1 MVMKKKV
8 LVTGA
13 GGFIGSHLTEKLTS
27 LGYRVKA
34 FVHYNSRNSWGWL
47 DSSVCKER
55 IEVIS
60 GDIRDA
66 DIVRRAVHDVEVVF
80 HLAALIGIPYSYN
93 APDSYIDTNIKG
105 TLNILQAAKE
115 LEVKKIVHTSTS
127 ETYGTAQFV
136 PISEKHPINP
146 QSPYAA
152 SKAGAD
158 YLALSF
164 HKSFGLPVAIARPF
178 NTFGPRQS
186 ARAVIPTIITQLLK
200 GSAVKLGAVNT
211 TRDLTFVKD
220 TVAGLIRIAE
230 APEAVGE
237 VINIGSGFEISI
249 AELVAMIAGI
259 IGKKAR
265 IRTTKE
271 RKRPPNSEVKRLWA
285 DTARAKELLGWTP
298 RFSLEEGIVQ
308 TINWFKENNNIY
320 KTKLY
325 NV

>member
-1 MVMKKKV
+1 MKKV

-13 GGFIGSHLTEKLTS
+13 GGFIGSHLVEALVERKCVVTAL
-27 LGYRVKA
+27 
-34 FVHYNSRNSWGWL
+34 VHYNSFSRWGWL
-47 DSSVCKER
+47 DSVEDRVKNK
-55 IEVIS
+55 IKIFP
-60 GDIRDA
+60 GDITDYHCVKKA
-66 DIVRRAVHDVEVVF
+66 MSSCDTVF

-105 TLNILQAAKE
+105 TINVLQAARE
-115 LEVKKIVHTSTS
+115 LKIKKIVHTSTS

-164 HKSFGLPVAIARPF
+164 HKSFDLPVAVARPF

-200 GSAVKLGAVNT
+200 GRSVKLGSVNT
-211 TRDLTFVKD
+211 TRDLTFVRD
-220 TVAGLIRIAE
+220 TVNGFIRIAE
-230 APEAVGE
+230 VPEAVGK

-249 AELVAMIAGI
+249 ADLVTMIAGI
-259 IGKKAR
+259 IGNKAT
-265 IRTTKE
+265 ISAQKE
-271 RKRPPNSEVKRLWA
+271 RKRPPRSEVERLWA
-285 DTARAKELLGWTP
+285 DTTLAKELLGWVP
-298 RFSLEEGIVQ
+298 CFSLAKGLEQ
-308 TINWFKENNNIY
+308 TINWFKKNKNLY
-320 KTKLY
+320 KTDIY

>member
-1 MVMKKKV
+1 MKKV

-13 GGFIGSHLTEKLTS
+13 GGFIGSHLVEALVERKCVVTAL
-27 LGYRVKA
+27 
-34 FVHYNSRNSWGWL
+34 VHYNSFSRWGWL
-47 DSSVCKER
+47 DFIDDR
-55 IEVIS
+55 IKNKIKIFP
-60 GDIRDA
+60 GDITDPHCVKKA
-66 DIVRRAVHDVEVVF
+66 MSSCDTVF

-93 APDSYIDTNIKG
+93 APDSYVDTNIKG
-105 TLNILQAAKE
+105 TINVLQAARE
-115 LEVKKIVHTSTS
+115 LKVEKIVHTSTS

-164 HKSFGLPVAIARPF
+164 HRSFDLPVAVARPF

-200 GSAVKLGAVNT
+200 GRSVKLGSVNT
-211 TRDLTFVKD
+211 TRDLTFVRD
-220 TVAGLIRIAE
+220 TVNGFIRIAE
-230 APEAVGE
+230 VPEAVGE

-249 AELVAMIAGI
+249 ADLVTMIAGI
-259 IGKKAR
+259 IGNKAT
-265 IRTTKE
+265 ISAQKE
-271 RKRPPNSEVKRLWA
+271 RKRPPRSEVERLWA
-285 DTARAKELLGWTP
+285 DTTLAKELLGWVP
-298 RFSLEEGIVQ
+298 RFSLEKGLEQ
-308 TINWFKENNNIY
+308 TINWFKMNKNLY
-320 KTKLY
+320 KADIY

>member
-1 MVMKKKV
+1 MKRV

-13 GGFIGSHLTEKLTS
+13 GGFIGSHLVEELEKR
-27 LGYRVKA
+27 GYEVTA
-34 FVHYNSRNSWGWL
+34 FVHYNSFSRWGWL
-47 DSSVCKER
+47 DFIDNSVKKQ
-55 IEVIS
+55 IKIIT
-60 GDIRDA
+60 GDITDYHCVKKA
-66 DIVRRAVHDVEVVF
+66 ISSCDTIF
-80 HLAALIGIPYSYN
+80 HLAALIGIPYSYS
-93 APDSYIDTNIKG
+93 APDSYVDINIKG
-105 TLNILQAAKE
+105 TVNILQAAKE
-115 LEVKKIVHTSTS
+115 LNIKKIVHTSTS

-164 HKSFGLPVAIARPF
+164 YKSFGLPVAVARPF

-186 ARAVIPTIITQLLK
+186 ARAVIPTIISQLLK
-200 GSAVKLGAVNT
+200 SNVVKLGSVDT

-220 TVAGLIRIAE
+220 TVGGFIKIAE
-230 APEAVGE
+230 TREAIGE

-249 AELVAMIAGI
+249 ADLVRMIAEI

-265 IRTTKE
+265 ISTERE
-271 RKRPPNSEVKRLWA
+271 RKRPVKSEVERLWA
-285 DTARAKELLGWTP
+285 DTTKAKELLDWTP
-298 RFSLEEGIVQ
+298 HYSLKEGLEQ
-308 TINWFKENNNIY
+308 TIKWFRKNNSLY
-320 KTKLY
+320 KADIY

>member
-1 MVMKKKV
+1 MKKV

-13 GGFIGSHLTEKLTS
+13 GGFIGSHLVEAL
-27 LGYRVKA
+27 VKRGCEVTA
-34 FVHYNSRNSWGWL
+34 FVHYNSFSRWGWL
-47 DSSVCKER
+47 DFIDQRVKNK
-55 IEVIS
+55 IKIFP
-60 GDIRDA
+60 GDITDSHCVKKA
-66 DIVRRAVHDVEVVF
+66 LNSCDTVF

-93 APDSYIDTNIKG
+93 APDSYVDTNIKG
-105 TLNILQAAKE
+105 TINILQAAKE
-115 LEVKKIVHTSTS
+115 LKVKKIVHTSTS

-164 HKSFGLPVAIARPF
+164 HKSFSLPVAVARPF

-186 ARAVIPTIITQLLK
+186 ARAVIPTIITQLLQ
-200 GSAVKLGAVNT
+200 GSAVKLGSVNT

-220 TVAGLIRIAE
+220 TVAGFIRIAE
-230 APEAVGE
+230 VPEAVGK

-249 AELVAMIAGI
+249 ADLVAIIAGI

-265 IRTTKE
+265 ISAQKE
-271 RKRPPNSEVKRLWA
+271 RKRPPHSEVERLWA
-285 DTARAKELLGWTP
+285 DTTLAKELLGWTP
-298 RFSLEEGIVQ
+298 RFSLEEGIEQ
-308 TINWFKENNNIY
+308 TINWFKKNKNLY
-320 KTKLY
+320 KTDIY